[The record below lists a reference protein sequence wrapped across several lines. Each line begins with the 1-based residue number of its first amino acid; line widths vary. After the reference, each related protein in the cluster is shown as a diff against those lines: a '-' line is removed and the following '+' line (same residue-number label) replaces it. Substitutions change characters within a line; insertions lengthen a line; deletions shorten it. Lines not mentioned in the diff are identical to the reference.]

1 MITARS
7 SFDIKR
13 VIPAY
18 KNLLRRYRGNIAF
31 YTAITFV
38 FFSLQYILS
47 LMEYNER
54 LAMGGSDRWGLLG
67 PAGIFNGLSL
77 AFFIIAVIAMSVVS
91 AVDIF
96 GYIQNRRSVDVYHS
110 LPLTREELFAAH
122 AAAGITQIWVPL
134 AVNFL
139 IVAVV
144 SIYAP
149 VGGFF
154 PTVIEMVCWM
164 AMTFAIFSITVF
176 AAVQVGTQFDTV
188 LFAIGL
194 NGVLPALYLTVL
206 LLGEAFLYGF
216 VMDDMMELA
225 YKLSP
230 VSLIVGRQLFEL
242 TGLNSTE
249 STMYHENCLWIILWT
264 AAANL
269 IYFVAMNLYRRRPS
283 ERAETVGN
291 MGPLQIFMRAAGT
304 FVGGTLL
311 SYIFCAVF
319 GIESSEIMMIVS
331 AAVCSV
337 IVYFV
342 GDVLLSRSVR
352 SLAKAIPAAAA
363 TALCSTLVLA
373 SILFGG
379 FGYESR
385 VPAPE
390 KVSSVELHYY
400 DSRYVYEPTY
410 HYNNNSIVFEAQDA
424 IKAVTD
430 AHREQISGHRSDGD
444 NLSSVNGQFRVTYHL
459 AGGGTLKRNYS
470 SIYPGAVNN
479 LVKLE
484 TAPGFIEQVHSLFYN
499 IHPDLIQKVNAYNA
513 IGDRQAELELTSSQ
527 KERLL
532 ESLRA
537 DLREQDPAEI
547 ENGTK
552 ALGYVNVDYKILRSA
567 LENRSYAAVQDGPT
581 VVYQTA
587 ASTDRENKY
596 ADRSTEIMVTES
608 FIHTKAFFNSIG
620 EGDIFVNDIADIDE
634 AYICIPRHYLSHG
647 EAVQQTSREEL
658 IGISE
663 QVLKSYYN
671 YELKK
676 YIDSDSWEQP
686 DSFIK
691 VGRAEISKLMTDAT
705 SIIKRNGTPYAV
717 IVFTEG
723 EDDAATG
730 YYFVPFDK
738 LDGATKEKIIDR
750 AGEWYG
756 DGWLKRNGFIY

>member
-13 VIPAY
+13 AMSEY
-18 KNLLRRYRGNIAF
+18 KNLLRRYRGNILF
-31 YTAITFV
+31 YTAITFL
-38 FFSLQYILS
+38 FFTLQYILS
-47 LMEYNER
+47 LVEYNDR
-54 LAMGGSDRWGLLG
+54 IAIGGSDRWRLLG

-77 AFFIIAVIAMSVVS
+77 GFFIIAVIAMSIVA
-91 AVDIF
+91 AVDAF

-122 AAAGITQIWVPL
+122 AAAGITQIWLPL
-134 AVNFL
+134 AINFI

-144 SIYAP
+144 SISAP

-154 PTVIEMVCWM
+154 PTIVEMLCWM

-176 AAVQVGTQFDTV
+176 AAVSVGTQFDTV

-249 STMYHENCLWIILWT
+249 STMYHENCLWIIFWT

-269 IYFVAMNLYRRRPS
+269 IYFIAMNLYRRRPS

-291 MGPLQIFMRAAGT
+291 MGPLQLFLRAAGT

-311 SYIFCAVF
+311 AYIFCALFNMEDSRV
-319 GIESSEIMMIVS
+319 IMIGS
-331 AAVCSV
+331 TAICSM

-352 SLAKAIPAAAA
+352 SIAKAFPVAIITALAA
-363 TALCSTLVLA
+363 TLVTA
-373 SILFGG
+373 SVMFGG

-390 KVSSVELHYY
+390 KVSYVELHYY

-410 HYNNNSIVFEAQDA
+410 HYSNNSIVVEEQNA
-424 IKAVTD
+424 IKAITD
-430 AHREQISGHRSDGD
+430 AHESQIAQHKIDND
-444 NLSSVNGQFRVTYHL
+444 NLSSVNGQLRVTYHM
-459 AGGGTLKRNYS
+459 ANGSTIKRSYN
-470 SIYPGAVNN
+470 SIYPDAVKN
-479 LVKLE
+479 LAKLE
-484 TAPGFIEQVHSLFYN
+484 TAPGFIEQIHSIYYY
-499 IHPDLIQKVNAYNA
+499 VNPGSIENVTAYNA
-513 IGDRQAELELTSSQ
+513 IGDKSVTVKLTGAQ
-527 KERLL
+527 KERLV
-532 ESLRA
+532 EALRT
-537 DLREQDPAEI
+537 DLRDQNSAEI

-552 ALGYVNVDYKILRSA
+552 ALGYVNIDYKILRSA
-567 LENRSYAAVQDGPT
+567 LTARPNAADGP
-581 VVYQTA
+581 VAVYEATR
-587 ASTDRENKY
+587 SDTKEDEY
-596 ADRSTEIMVTES
+596 SHRSTEIMVTES

-620 EGDIFVNDIADIDE
+620 EGEVFTNDFSDVEE

-658 IGISE
+658 VGISE
-663 QVLKSYYN
+663 QVLKSYYD

-691 VGRAEISKLMTDAT
+691 VGREDIAKFMNDAT
-705 SIIKRNGTPYAV
+705 SIIRRDGTPYAA

-730 YYFVPFDK
+730 YYFVPFDV
-738 LDGATKEKIIDR
+738 LDSTVKEKIVTV
-750 AGEWYG
+750 AKNWYG
-756 DGWLKRNGFIY
+756 DAWLERNGFIG